1 MEPILNQEAANSD
14 YINKALGQ
22 SSITD
27 QQLVTDLSAG
37 DDEAM
42 ALLYSRFSKGVYNYA
57 LRLVRDHEAA
67 EDILQEVFV
76 AVWKGAEGFRQHS
89 TVKTWIFRIA
99 HNKAVSWLRRENRFD
114 PAVDASPEVDDGPED
129 SFEAQWRAGEVQTAL
144 DLLSPNHRATIE
156 LAFVHELSYA
166 EIGEVLDCPVG
177 TVKSRMSHAIRQ
189 LSRILKN
196 QGLEE

>member
-1 MEPILNQEAANSD
+1 MGPILNQEAANSD
-14 YINKALGQ
+14 YTNKGLDL

-27 QQLVTDLSAG
+27 RQLVTNLSAG

-42 ALLYSRFSKGVYNYA
+42 SLLYSRFSKGVYNYA
-57 LRLVRDHEAA
+57 IRLVRDHEAA

-196 QGLEE
+196 QGLDE